1 MERRTPISTGIFIFI
16 MFIMIFSSFFGSSPL
31 VFVIGLMVAILAV
44 FLISKQRKDLPDRP
58 SQPEYFRTSR
68 PPIRPLDISNLEL
81 PRLGRWII
89 IPIAIIGVIAFILY
103 QNWWLDVS
111 IFQTVFNTKAAL
123 DWWNIQFLNNHYF
136 YAGLGIGLLI
146 AISDPRISIT
156 REMDGSRRIYL
167 HSKFLGVVRILR
179 SQLTRYSTDG
189 SFTFQVE
196 ELTYDDKV
204 SLKLGLA
211 WKALQFL
218 IGAFIIGPPISEGF
232 ALQYLIIAKW
242 IETQQLSWIG
252 LLQRTASI
260 LSTRLFT
267 SEMPTGT
274 WLIENS
280 PVLEFITWLKTPITI
295 FCVIWGLRFAVSL
308 IFGFLKG
315 DVPKV
320 FRSIVLIGLAALTP
334 IILPIPT
341 SVFDITT
348 PFYVRSMVIGEVTLI
363 VLAIFFSLRENWV
376 QQSVN
381 YIFRRKILLTAIVL
395 LVSISVLSGPI
406 VVAFQ
411 YAPAMEGNWKSW
423 VWEPQIKPTVEYT
436 QWATGLQ
443 DIVEDDLEVALNTGK
458 NLDILSNIRVFN
470 DEAAKLRLK
479 PQIGVN
485 WMDIENIDVIWLNER
500 EYWVS
505 ALKIVLPPTQEDP
518 WRSERLIV
526 THSERIL
533 ALDAASGEILT
544 GQSVFNLSEPASLYY
559 GEGGLFESSDIIY
572 VDIPNFLENH
582 LPEYTGPPTYVGE
595 PDYVLSGFNR
605 YWFFSG
611 MFGREALRWD
621 FARGDHGEEVKMLF
635 LRDVRERISPIL
647 LPGMTVD
654 DDPYLVSDGENLYY
668 ALYVYID
675 RDMPTEYLDY
685 PDHKNVFLRNFAVV
699 LINTYDGSID
709 GYFMSDEENYVLD
722 FYRSM
727 YPQWNQP
734 TPSWLQPQL
743 RYPEFLLERQID
755 ADNKYHVIDPDVWQG
770 ATDFFELT
778 TDASGNFIE
787 DVRYVVFSLNKD
799 TYWASVRLVQK
810 SQSPAL
816 NLAAM
821 YVALNGESFGNTFL
835 LRGGNEAVI
844 GPQTAVDAIS
854 NFSPTKSLL
863 SLHPNWRHGN
873 VLMYVVDSTLH
884 YFVPF
889 YAKTETTLAPAMMAS
904 VNALTQDVGYY
915 VIESPQDAT
924 EVRSGSE
931 KAYLDLVGVQVEV
944 GAEERK
950 NNVIETFEDL
960 GYTITTPQ
968 QVNANVDFL
977 EGSVNYREEL
987 DRPQTEALI
996 TSYVDAWAKPNNKN
1010 VILLWETVEAD
1021 ASVLNFGVLVNNG
1034 GIIELHYI
1042 TVTYTSG

>member
-1 MERRTPISTGIFIFI
+1 
-16 MFIMIFSSFFGSSPL
+16 MFMMIFSSFFGSSPI
-31 VFVIGLMVAILAV
+31 VFVVGLMVVIVAV
-44 FLISKQRKDLPDRP
+44 FIISRQRRGLSERP

-68 PPIRPLDISNLEL
+68 PPIRPLDLPRLEL

-103 QNWWLDVS
+103 QNWWLDVA
-111 IFQTVFNTKAAL
+111 IFQEMFNMKAGL
-123 DWWNIQFLNNHYF
+123 DWWNIQFLNNYYF
-136 YAGLGIGLLI
+136 YVSLAIGLLI
-146 AISDPRISIT
+146 VLSDPRISIT
-156 REMDGSRRIYL
+156 REMDGSRRIHL
-167 HSKFLGVVRILR
+167 HSKFIGVVRVLR
-179 SQLTRYSTDG
+179 SQVTRYSMDG
-189 SFTFQVE
+189 SFTFQME
-196 ELTYDDKV
+196 ELVYDDKV

-218 IGAFIIGPPISEGF
+218 VGAFIIGPPLAEGF

-242 IETQQLSWIG
+242 VETQQLSWIG

-260 LSTRLFT
+260 LWTRLFT
-267 SEMPTGT
+267 SDMPTGA

-295 FCVIWGLRFAVSL
+295 FCVLWGLRFAVSL
-308 IFGFLKG
+308 VFGFLKG

-334 IILPIPT
+334 ILVPVPT
-341 SVFDITT
+341 TVFDITT

-363 VLAIFFSLRENWV
+363 VLAIFFSLRESWV

-381 YIFRRKILLTAIVL
+381 YIFRRKILLTAVVL
-395 LVSISVLSGPI
+395 LISISVLSGPI

-443 DIVEDDLEVALNTGK
+443 DIVEDDLEVALNTGE
-458 NLDILSNIRVFN
+458 NLEILANIRVFN
-470 DEAAKLRLK
+470 DDAAKLRLN

-485 WMDIENIDVIWLNER
+485 WMDLENIDVIWVNER

-505 ALKIVLPPTQEDP
+505 ALKIVLPPTVEDP
-518 WRSERLIV
+518 WRSERLII

-533 ALDAASGEILT
+533 AIDAASGEILS

-559 GEGGLFESSDIIY
+559 GEGGLFESSDIVY

-582 LPEYTGPPTYVGE
+582 LPEYTGPPTYIGE

-611 MFGREALRWD
+611 MFGREDLRWD
-621 FARGDHGEEVKMLF
+621 FARGDHGEEVKMLY
-635 LRDVRERISPIL
+635 LRDVRERITPIL
-647 LPGMTVD
+647 LPDMTVD

-685 PDHKNVFLRNFAVV
+685 PNRKNVFLRNFAVV

-709 GYFMSDEENYVLD
+709 GYVMSDEENYVLD
-722 FYRSM
+722 FYRAM

-734 TPSWLQPQL
+734 APTWLQPQL
-743 RYPEFLLERQID
+743 RYPEFLFERQID
-755 ADNKYHVIDPDVWQG
+755 SDNIYHVTNPDVWQG
-770 ATDFFELT
+770 QTDFFELT
-778 TDASGNFIE
+778 TDAQGVPIE
-787 DVRYVVFSLNKD
+787 DVRYVVFSLNEV

-810 SQSPAL
+810 VGSPAL
-816 NLAAM
+816 NIAAM
-821 YVALNGESFGNTFL
+821 YMALNGENFGSTFL
-835 LRGGNEAVI
+835 FRGGNEAVI
-844 GPQTAVDAIS
+844 GPQTAIDAIS

-863 SLHPNWRHGN
+863 SLHPNWEPGN
-873 VLMYVVDSTLH
+873 VLMYVVNGTIH

-904 VNALTQDVGYY
+904 INALSQAVGYY
-915 VIESPQDAT
+915 VIENPQDAA
-924 EVRSGSE
+924 EVRTGSE
-931 KAYLDLVGVQVEV
+931 KAYLDLVGIQVEV

-950 NNVIETFEDL
+950 NNVLEAFEDL
-960 GYTITTPQ
+960 GYTLTTPQ
-968 QVNANVDFL
+968 QVNPNVAFL

-996 TSYVDAWAKPNNKN
+996 TSYVDTWAKPNNLS
-1010 VILLWETVEAD
+1010 VILLWETREAES
-1021 ASVLNFGVLVNNG
+1021 SVLNFGVLVNNG
-1034 GIIELHYI
+1034 GVIWLHYI